1 MPKSEGSPSHLER
14 VTHGLARWS
23 ASGSGLLT
31 AIASVM
37 VWLAVGNW
45 LHYSLQWENSF
56 NAYIGIIT
64 FLMIFVTQRS
74 QRKEIL
80 ALHVKLN
87 ELVATSKEADNAVI
101 NIEALTEDEIVRA
114 KETRDELAEGE
125 T

>member
-1 MPKSEGSPSHLER
+1 
-14 VTHGLARWS
+14 
-23 ASGSGLLT
+23 
-31 AIASVM
+31 
-37 VWLAVGNW
+37 VWLLVGNF

-87 ELVATSKEADNAVI
+87 ELVATSSKADNSVI
-101 NIEALTEDEIVRA
+101 NIEALTEDEIVKA
-114 KETRDELAEGE
+114 KETHDELAEEG
-125 T
+125 